1 MACPAV
7 KSKGLTDYSPVCGGD
22 RPCRLPGNRCINL
35 QTAGAERAAPGA
47 GSTVKI
53 PFLETRISIILRFH
67 AKCPGSPFR
76 PAAFQPPQSESAPV
90 VRPWRV
96 LRRLVLGVHILPW
109 FAAAGYPAYALSL
122 RGHGKSPGR
131 DDLGSLH
138 LDDYMDDIRQV
149 VADLPARPVLIG
161 HSMGATLVERLVA
174 EETFPGAALICPVP
188 PSGLLPVLTRLWW
201 GRPDF
206 FWHAQKLHR
215 GAIDPV
221 AMSTLREFYFTTNA
235 PPEIL
240 AGAMRHLSPESPQAV
255 MELAWRGMPSQPL
268 AHDTP
273 MLRDRGRQRCAVHAR
288 GCAGGCGAPW
298 HRSDRPPGIA
308 AHADARTRLGAARG
322 NAARLDQTIGACAR
336 SCGAAAPS

>member
-1 MACPAV
+1 MQNVLEVRSA
-7 KSKGLTDYSPVCGGD
+7 
-22 RPCRLPGNRCINL
+22 LPRSNRRNQNPPL
-35 QTAGAERAAPGA
+35 LFVHGAYCDAWCWE
-47 GSTVKI
+47 
-53 PFLETRISIILRFH
+53 
-67 AKCPGSPFR
+67 
-76 PAAFQPPQSESAPV
+76 
-90 VRPWRV
+90 
-96 LRRLVLGVHILPW
+96 VHILPW

-131 DDLGSLH
+131 NDLGSLH

-161 HSMGATLVERLVA
+161 HSMGATLIERLVA

-206 FWHAQKLHR
+206 FWHAQKLHH

-235 PPEIL
+235 SPEIL

-255 MELAWRGMPSQPL
+255 MELAWRGLSHRAQ

-273 MLRDRGRQRCAVHAR
+273 MCVIAAADDALFTPDEAQATAARHGTEAIVLEGLPHMLMLEPGWERLAETLRDWIRQSVRVPGPPATLPGPDAATRAR
-288 GCAGGCGAPW
+288 
-298 HRSDRPPGIA
+298 
-308 AHADARTRLGAARG
+308 
-322 NAARLDQTIGACAR
+322 
-336 SCGAAAPS
+336 

>member
-1 MACPAV
+1 MQNALEIRSALPR
-7 KSKGLTDYSPVCGGD
+7 SKRRNQNPPLLFVH
-22 RPCRLPGNRCINL
+22 
-35 QTAGAERAAPGA
+35 GAYCDAWCWE
-47 GSTVKI
+47 
-53 PFLETRISIILRFH
+53 
-67 AKCPGSPFR
+67 
-76 PAAFQPPQSESAPV
+76 
-90 VRPWRV
+90 
-96 LRRLVLGVHILPW
+96 VHILPW

-149 VADLPARPVLIG
+149 VAELPARPVLIG
-161 HSMGATLVERLVA
+161 HSMGAALVERLIA
-174 EETFPGAALICPVP
+174 EETYPGAALICPVP

-206 FWHAQKLHR
+206 FWHGQKLHR

-255 MELAWRGMPSQPL
+255 MELAWRGMSRQAA

-273 MLRDRGRQRCAVHAR
+273 MCVIAAADDALFTPDEAQGTAARHGIEAIVLEGLPHMLMLEPGWELLAETLRDWIKRSVR
-288 GCAGGCGAPW
+288 APGPAPAPP
-298 HRSDRPPGIA
+298 RPDAATRDR
-308 AHADARTRLGAARG
+308 
-322 NAARLDQTIGACAR
+322 
-336 SCGAAAPS
+336 

>member
-1 MACPAV
+1 MQNVLEVRSA
-7 KSKGLTDYSPVCGGD
+7 
-22 RPCRLPGNRCINL
+22 LPRANRRNQNPPL
-35 QTAGAERAAPGA
+35 LFVHGAYCDAWCWE
-47 GSTVKI
+47 
-53 PFLETRISIILRFH
+53 
-67 AKCPGSPFR
+67 
-76 PAAFQPPQSESAPV
+76 
-90 VRPWRV
+90 
-96 LRRLVLGVHILPW
+96 VHILPW

-131 DDLGSLH
+131 NDLGSLH

-149 VADLPARPVLIG
+149 VADLRARPVLIG
-161 HSMGATLVERLVA
+161 HSMGATLIERLVA

-206 FWHAQKLHR
+206 FWHAQKLHH

-235 PPEIL
+235 SPEIL

-255 MELAWRGMPSQPL
+255 MELAWRGLSRRAQ

-273 MLRDRGRQRCAVHAR
+273 MCVIAAADDALFTPDEAQATAARHGTEAIVLDGLPHMLMLEPGWERLAKTLRDWIKQSVR
-288 GCAGGCGAPW
+288 APGPPAT
-298 HRSDRPPGIA
+298 PPGPDA
-308 AHADARTRLGAARG
+308 ATRAR
-322 NAARLDQTIGACAR
+322 
-336 SCGAAAPS
+336 